1 MQSKMVTIRKKHTQL
16 ENYEN
21 IWMFFLAL
29 FISLCP
35 TDWVYMFVYVHAA
48 RVVS

>member
-1 MQSKMVTIRKKHTQL
+1 MVTIRKKHTQL
-16 ENYEN
+16 ENYEKFR
-21 IWMFFLAL
+21 FFYLAL

-35 TDWVYMFVYVHAA
+35 TDWVYMSVYVHAA